1 MIITV
6 SVNGL
11 SLLKEGFKVLANKLK
26 SNTMSYIKGIPKIK
40 SFREVNNE
48 RMDRFILCEIISKIK
63 RIKNTWK
70 KPSVSGKVEFRSESI
85 MRPKRQLIQSK
96 STNHNQDTSY

>member
-11 SLLKEGFKVLANKLK
+11 SLLKEEFKVLANKLK

-48 RMDRFILCEIISKIK
+48 RMDRVILCEIISKIK
-63 RIKNTWK
+63 RIKNT
-70 KPSVSGKVEFRSESI
+70 
-85 MRPKRQLIQSK
+85 
-96 STNHNQDTSY
+96 